1 MRDGGEGTGG
11 EESKN
16 IILKGLRLEGKE
28 LKERVEKVL
37 KRIDAN
43 IEIEDVSSVGK
54 VVEKNTREKGVY

>member
-11 EESKN
+11 EESRN
-16 IILKGLRLEGKE
+16 IALKGLRLEGKE

-43 IEIEDVSSVGK
+43 IETEDVSSVGK